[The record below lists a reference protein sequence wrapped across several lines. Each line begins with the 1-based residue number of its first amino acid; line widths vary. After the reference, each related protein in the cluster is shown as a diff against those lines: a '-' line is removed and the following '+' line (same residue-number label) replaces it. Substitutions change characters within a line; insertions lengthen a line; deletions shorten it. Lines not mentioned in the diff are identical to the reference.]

1 VTTVFTIDRANEQ
14 LGQLEPLLERLRSE
28 RAELRDL
35 KAELDEATG
44 AERARVRLRI
54 RGIVDQM
61 QAAVVQVDALGIV
74 LRDIETG
81 LIDFPALIDGR
92 QVWLCWRLGETD
104 VAHWHPFD
112 EGFGGRRPL
121 GELRPAGGPQ

>member
-1 VTTVFTIDRANEQ
+1 MTTVFTIDRANEQ

-81 LIDFPALIDGR
+81 MIDFPALIDGR

-112 EGFGGRRPL
+112 EGFGGRRQL
-121 GELRPAGGPQ
+121 GELRPAGGPK